1 MWTVSGPCCSGCGGK
16 PDSHESLT
24 PRLANGPADIAA
36 QLGESAPHAIGQI
49 QRIIEHL
56 GAEAACGFLD
66 KTKQCL
72 AEGGVLTHDGKRKRT
87 AGGTFFFLVRGGV
100 TAEQHQAIWP
110 QHQLPSHLR
119 PRKIKPPRLAW
130 DEAHTLIPEAL
141 SQQGTAMSAKLTLV
155 GRPGK
160 IIEKKHVII
169 TTLTS
174 DTTPSIPRGVPQA
187 PEAPVVYL
195 VFIARQQW
203 ERVAEALAADE
214 NDRLVVIGYPVLD
227 KQTEAIV
234 VLGQSV
240 STKLTTTTSKQG
252 KKRPFGKK

>member
-1 MWTVSGPCCSGCGGK
+1 MSDLLQPQD
-16 PDSHESLT
+16 PQ
-24 PRLANGPADIAA
+24 AAAADMAA
-36 QLGESAPHAIGQI
+36 QLGEQKAHVVLQ
-49 QRIIEHL
+49 IEHIIDHL
-56 GAEAACGFLD
+56 GVAAAYAFLD
-66 KTKQCL
+66 QTKQCL
-72 AEGGVLTHDGKRKRT
+72 AEGGVLTHDGQRKRSP
-87 AGGTFFFLVRGGV
+87 GGTFFFLVRGGV

-110 QHQLPSHLR
+110 EHQLPGHLR
-119 PRKIKPPRLAW
+119 PRKTKPPRLTW
-130 DEAHTLIPEAL
+130 DEARAAMPDAL

-160 IIEKKHVII
+160 IIEKEHVVI

-174 DTTPSIPRGVPQA
+174 DKAPSIPRGVPKA

-203 ERVAEALAADE
+203 EKVAEALTADE
-214 NDRLVVIGYPVLD
+214 NDRLVVTGYPVLD

-240 STKLTTTTSKQG
+240 TTTSQQE
-252 KKRPFGKK
+252 KKRP

>member
-1 MWTVSGPCCSGCGGK
+1 MAASRMSTFITVGGAGNCPTDCNK
-16 PDSHESLT
+16 PL
-24 PRLANGPADIAA
+24 
-36 QLGESAPHAIGQI
+36 IGQI
-49 QRIIEHL
+49 QRIVDHL
-56 GAEAACGFLD
+56 GAEVAYGFLD

-72 AEGGVLTHDGKRKRT
+72 AEGGVLTQDGKRKRT
-87 AGGTFFFLVRGGV
+87 PGGTFFFLVRGGV

-110 QHQLPSHLR
+110 EHHLPGHLR
-119 PRKIKPPRLAW
+119 PRKTKPPRLTW
-130 DEAHTLIPEAL
+130 DEVRAAIPDAL

-160 IIEKKHVII
+160 IIEKEHVII

-174 DTTPSIPRGVPQA
+174 DKAPSIPRGVPKA

-203 ERVAEALAADE
+203 ERVAESLAADE
-214 NDRLVVIGYPVLD
+214 NDRLVVTGYPVLD
-227 KQTEAIV
+227 KETEAIV

-240 STKLTTTTSKQG
+240 TTTSQQE
-252 KKRPFGKK
+252 KKRPSSKKQTT

>member
-1 MWTVSGPCCSGCGGK
+1 MSDAPQETQDPQ
-16 PDSHESLT
+16 T
-24 PRLANGPADIAA
+24 AAADIAA
-36 QLGESAPHAIGQI
+36 QLDESAPHVIGQI
-49 QRIIEHL
+49 QRIVDHL
-56 GAEAACGFLD
+56 GAEAAYGFLD

-72 AEGGVLTHDGKRKRT
+72 AEGGVLTHDGKRKRSP
-87 AGGTFFFLVRGGV
+87 GGTFFFLVRGGV

-110 QHQLPSHLR
+110 DHQLPGHLR
-119 PRKIKPPRLAW
+119 PRRSKPPRLSW
-130 DEAHTLIPEAL
+130 DEARAAIPEAL

-160 IIEKKHVII
+160 IIEKEHVVI
-169 TTLTS
+169 TTITS
-174 DTTPSIPRGVPQA
+174 DKAPSIPRGVPKA
-187 PEAPVVYL
+187 PDAPVVYL

-214 NDRLVVIGYPVLD
+214 NDRLVVTGYPVLD

-240 STKLTTTTSKQG
+240 TTTSQQE
-252 KKRPFGKK
+252 KKRPSGKK

>member
-1 MWTVSGPCCSGCGGK
+1 MSDAP
-16 PDSHESLT
+16 HET
-24 PRLANGPADIAA
+24 RDTQAVAAAIAA
-36 QLGESAPHAIGQI
+36 QLDESAPHVIGQI
-49 QRIIEHL
+49 QRIVDHL
-56 GAEAACGFLD
+56 GAEAAYGFLD
-66 KTKQCL
+66 KAQQCL
-72 AEGGVLTHDGKRKRT
+72 AEGGVLTHDGQRQRSP
-87 AGGTFFFLVRGGV
+87 GGTFFFLVRGGV

-119 PRKIKPPRLAW
+119 PRKIKPPRLTW
-130 DEAHTLIPEAL
+130 DEAQTLIPEAL

-160 IIEKKHVII
+160 IIEKEHVII

-174 DTTPSIPRGVPQA
+174 DTAPSIPRGVPKA

-195 VFIARQQW
+195 VFIARKQW
-203 ERVAEALAADE
+203 DRVAEALAADE
-214 NDRLVVIGYPVLD
+214 EDQLIVTGYPVLD

-240 STKLTTTTSKQG
+240 TTTSRQE
-252 KKRPFGKK
+252 KKRPSGKK

>member
-1 MWTVSGPCCSGCGGK
+1 MSDKRQDTQDPQTAAV
-16 PDSHESLT
+16 
-24 PRLANGPADIAA
+24 DIAA
-36 QLGESAPHAIGQI
+36 QLDESAPHVMGQI
-49 QRIIEHL
+49 QRIVEHL
-56 GAEAACGFLD
+56 GTEFAYGFLD

-87 AGGTFFFLVRGGV
+87 LGGTFFFLVRGGV

-110 QHQLPSHLR
+110 QHQLPGHLR
-119 PRKIKPPRLAW
+119 PRRSKPLRLPW
-130 DEAHTLIPEAL
+130 DEARAASPDAL

-160 IIEKKHVII
+160 IIEKEYAVI

-174 DTTPSIPRGVPQA
+174 EKAPSIPRGVPKA

-203 ERVAEALAADE
+203 DKVAEALAADE
-214 NDRLVVIGYPVLD
+214 DDRLVVTGYPVLD

-240 STKLTTTTSKQG
+240 TTTSQQEQ
-252 KKRPFGKK
+252 KRPSDKRLAA

>member
-1 MWTVSGPCCSGCGGK
+1 MGQFAPCSAMSNTRQ
-16 PDSHESLT
+16 DT
-24 PRLANGPADIAA
+24 PNPQTAAVDIAA
-36 QLGESAPHAIGQI
+36 QLNESAPQVQAQI
-49 QRIIEHL
+49 QHIIDHL
-56 GAEAACGFLD
+56 GVETAYAFLD
-66 KTKQCL
+66 QTKQCL

-87 AGGTFFFLVRGGV
+87 PGGTFFFLVRGGV

-110 QHQLPSHLR
+110 QHQLPGHLR
-119 PRKIKPPRLAW
+119 PRRSKPPRLTW
-130 DEAHTLIPEAL
+130 DEARAAIPEAL

-160 IIEKKHVII
+160 IIEKEHVII

-174 DTTPSIPRGVPQA
+174 DRAPSIPRGVPKA

-214 NDRLVVIGYPVLD
+214 NDRLVVTGYPVLD
-227 KQTEAIV
+227 KETEAIV

-240 STKLTTTTSKQG
+240 TTTSQQEQKRPSG
-252 KKRPFGKK
+252 KK

>member
-1 MWTVSGPCCSGCGGK
+1 MSDLPQDPQT
-16 PDSHESLT
+16 
-24 PRLANGPADIAA
+24 AAADIAA
-36 QLGESAPHAIGQI
+36 QLGESAPQVQAQI
-49 QRIIEHL
+49 QRIVDHL
-56 GAEAACGFLD
+56 GAEAAYGFLD

-72 AEGGVLTHDGKRKRT
+72 ADGGVLTHDGKRKRT
-87 AGGTFFFLVRGGV
+87 PGGTFFFLVRGGV

-110 QHQLPSHLR
+110 EHQLPGHLR
-119 PRKIKPPRLAW
+119 PRRSKPPRLSW
-130 DEAHTLIPEAL
+130 EEARAAIPDAL

-160 IIEKKHVII
+160 IIEKEHVII

-174 DTTPSIPRGVPQA
+174 DRAPSIPRGVPKA

-195 VFIARQQW
+195 VFIARKQW

-214 NDRLVVIGYPVLD
+214 DDRLVVTGYPVLD
-227 KQTEAIV
+227 KETEAIV

-240 STKLTTTTSKQG
+240 TTTSQQE
-252 KKRPFGKK
+252 KKRPSGKKWAV

>member
-1 MWTVSGPCCSGCGGK
+1 MEAMSDAPQETKDPK
-16 PDSHESLT
+16 T
-24 PRLANGPADIAA
+24 AAADIAA
-36 QLGESAPHAIGQI
+36 RLEESAPQVQAQI
-49 QRIIEHL
+49 QRIVDHL
-56 GAEAACGFLD
+56 GVEVAYGFLD

-87 AGGTFFFLVRGGV
+87 PGGTFFFLVRGGV

-110 QHQLPSHLR
+110 EHQLPGHLR
-119 PRKIKPPRLAW
+119 PRRTKPPRLTW
-130 DEAHTLIPEAL
+130 HEARAAIPEAL

-160 IIEKKHVII
+160 IIEKEHVII

-174 DTTPSIPRGVPQA
+174 DTAPSIPRGVPKA

-203 ERVAEALAADE
+203 ERVAEVLAADE
-214 NDRLVVIGYPVLD
+214 EDQLVVTGYPVLD
-227 KQTEAIV
+227 KETEAIV
-234 VLGQSV
+234 ILGQSV
-240 STKLTTTTSKQG
+240 TTTLSTTSRQG
-252 KKRPFGKK
+252 KRP

>member
-1 MWTVSGPCCSGCGGK
+1 MRDLPQD
-16 PDSHESLT
+16 P
-24 PRLANGPADIAA
+24 PAAAADIAA
-36 QLGESAPHAIGQI
+36 ELDEEKAHVILQI
-49 QRIIEHL
+49 ERIINHL
-56 GAEAACGFLD
+56 GVEAAYAFLD
-66 KTKQCL
+66 QTKQCL
-72 AEGGVLTHDGKRKRT
+72 SEGGVLTHDGKRKRSP
-87 AGGTFFFLVRGGV
+87 GGTFFFLVRGGV

-110 QHQLPSHLR
+110 QHQLPGHLR
-119 PRKIKPPRLAW
+119 PRRTKPPRLTW
-130 DEAHTLIPEAL
+130 DEARAAIPDAL

-160 IIEKKHVII
+160 IIEKEHVII

-174 DTTPSIPRGVPQA
+174 DRAPSIPRGVPKA

-214 NDRLVVIGYPVLD
+214 AERLVVTGYPVLD

-240 STKLTTTTSKQG
+240 STKLTTTTSQQER
-252 KKRPFGKK
+252 KRPSGRKPSA

>member
-1 MWTVSGPCCSGCGGK
+1 MEAMSNAPPETQAP
-16 PDSHESLT
+16 
-24 PRLANGPADIAA
+24 PAVAAAIAA
-36 QLGESAPHAIGQI
+36 QLDESVPHVIGQI
-49 QRIIEHL
+49 QRIVDHL
-56 GAEAACGFLD
+56 GAEAAYGFLD

-72 AEGGVLTHDGKRKRT
+72 AEEGVLTHDGKRQRSP
-87 AGGTFFFLVRGGV
+87 GGSFFFLVRGGV

-110 QHQLPSHLR
+110 QHQLPGHLR
-119 PRKIKPPRLAW
+119 PRRTKPPRLTW
-130 DEAHTLIPEAL
+130 DEAHAAIPDAL

-195 VFIARQQW
+195 VFIARKQW
-203 ERVAEALAADE
+203 EKVAEALAADE
-214 NDRLVVIGYPVLD
+214 DDRLIVTGYPVLD
-227 KQTEAIV
+227 KKTEAIV

-240 STKLTTTTSKQG
+240 STTSEQEQ
-252 KKRPFGKK
+252 KRPSGKSRS

>member
-1 MWTVSGPCCSGCGGK
+1 MEAMSDASQDTQAV
-16 PDSHESLT
+16 
-24 PRLANGPADIAA
+24 AAAIAA
-36 QLGESAPHAIGQI
+36 QLDESAPHVIGQI
-49 QRIIEHL
+49 QRIVDYL
-56 GAEAACGFLD
+56 GAEAAYGFLD

-72 AEGGVLTHDGKRKRT
+72 AEGGVLTHDGQRQRSP
-87 AGGTFFFLVRGGV
+87 GGTFFFLVRGGV

-110 QHQLPSHLR
+110 QHQLPGHLR
-119 PRKIKPPRLAW
+119 PRRTKPPRLSW
-130 DEAHTLIPEAL
+130 EEARAAVPEAL

-160 IIEKKHVII
+160 IIEKEHVII

-174 DTTPSIPRGVPQA
+174 DTAPSIPRGVPKA

-203 ERVAEALAADE
+203 ERVAEALATDE
-214 NDRLVVIGYPVLD
+214 NDRLVVMGYPVLD
-227 KQTEAIV
+227 KETEAIV

-240 STKLTTTTSKQG
+240 TTTSQQEQ
-252 KKRPFGKK
+252 KRPYDKK